1 MRHYSED
8 YNYDRRYKQPDIRDL
23 YDTGL
28 NTTRNIDQPG
38 YHGYGYMDQS
48 WGPPPSFNRWFK
60 STLAN
65 YLHDNQKMDIIKFV
79 GMRFVPAI
87 WGPAKLFDVIDCHS
101 TEDKLIHCTS

>member
-48 WGPPPSFNRWFK
+48 WGPPPSFNR
-60 STLAN
+60 
-65 YLHDNQKMDIIKFV
+65 
-79 GMRFVPAI
+79 
-87 WGPAKLFDVIDCHS
+87 
-101 TEDKLIHCTS
+101 